1 MTGKIVNKVV
11 GALVVFLAIS
21 PLSTAFADKSI
32 SYDNDVKTSKS
43 YTMDNGKQINISDQ
57 NIEHDDGNSKG
68 DTSPAIEG
76 NKDISLI
83 NTDDYL
89 LIPHTNGKWE
99 KIDKS
104 DLFNKAVTRGNGNQ
118 VLMSSASGGVVV
130 PNNAWDK
137 NKGHVALLQAEAW
150 NYAQTIKLYSAMKAA
165 VSSSSSVGV
174 IITTLLSQVP
184 ECGCFLSMLG
194 GLDAVAFNQ
203 VCSEYRNAADKTTD
217 RGFGLVTTNMQNPMG
232 QTVNPYLHDWFYNDS
247 WDTPSKALSV
257 PDGSDSRT
265 PNNWPGGL
273 SFIGQDFYG
282 GWSCDY
288 NSAAKWVGVGK
299 ASKY

>member
-1 MTGKIVNKVV
+1 MTRKIVNKVV

-32 SYDNDVKTSKS
+32 SYDNDVKASKS

-99 KIDKS
+99 KIDKN
-104 DLFNKAVTRGNGNQ
+104 DLLAK
-118 VLMSSASGGVVV
+118 V
-130 PNNAWDK
+130 PELGW
-137 NKGHVALLQAEAW
+137 
-150 NYAQTIKLYSAMKAA
+150 
-165 VSSSSSVGV
+165 
-174 IITTLLSQVP
+174 LLSV
-184 ECGCFLSMLG
+184 MAKI
-194 GLDAVAFNQ
+194 DANDFNH
-203 VCSEYRNAADKTTD
+203 VCSEYRDAADKVTD
-217 RGFGLVTTNMQNPMG
+217 RGFGLVTTNNQNPMA
-232 QTVNPYLHDWFYNDS
+232 QTVDPHIHDWFYNDS
-247 WDTPSKALSV
+247 WESPEKALSV
-257 PDGSDSRT
+257 PEGSDSRT

-273 SFIGQDFYG
+273 NYIRQDFYG

-288 NSAAKWVGVGK
+288 NVSAKWVGVGK
-299 ASKY
+299 ATKY

>member
-1 MTGKIVNKVV
+1 MTGKNVNKVV

-32 SYDNDVKTSKS
+32 SYDNDVKASKS

-99 KIDKS
+99 KIDKN
-104 DLFNKAVTRGNGNQ
+104 DLFNKAVTRGNGHQ
-118 VLMSSASGGVVV
+118 VLMSSANGGVVV

-165 VSSSSSVGV
+165 IASSKPVGSVVSDLLAKVPELGW
-174 IITTLLSQVP
+174 LLSV
-184 ECGCFLSMLG
+184 MAKI
-194 GLDAVAFNQ
+194 DANDFNH
-203 VCSEYRNAADKTTD
+203 VCSEYRDAADKVTD
-217 RGFGLVTTNMQNPMG
+217 RGFGLVTTNNQNPMA
-232 QTVNPYLHDWFYNDS
+232 QTVDPHIHDWFYNDS
-247 WDTPSKALSV
+247 WESPEKALSV
-257 PDGSDSRT
+257 PEGSDSRT

-273 SFIGQDFYG
+273 NYIRQDFYG

-288 NSAAKWVGVGK
+288 NVSAKWVGVGK
-299 ASKY
+299 ATKY